1 MGGTVNR
8 AAKLLLAAGAV
19 AGAGVAAGALR
30 QRKLSQL
37 AQLGDD
43 VPFGTVHSPARD
55 VRADDGVRLHV
66 EVDGAHLPGPT
77 LVFAHGYV
85 ESVDVWH
92 YPRLALRDKYRMV
105 FYDQRS
111 HGASGRSPIDH
122 ITMGQLAADLKAV
135 IDDTT
140 PNGPVVLVGHSM
152 GGMTVMEFARNH
164 PEYFDDRVKAAVL
177 MNTSSG
183 RMMVT
188 NPAFYRLAP
197 LVRRG
202 SPVITWARGT
212 ATRPIIRRLLTG
224 PDIRPE
230 HVDMIEAMVI
240 RAHPST
246 FTHFAPLFTTL
257 DTSEGF
263 PTLGRVPTTVIG
275 GVSDYLT
282 PFSHSRHIAK
292 KIPGATLV
300 ELERV
305 GHFSMFE
312 NAERVIEVLDTV
324 AGKVAADQ

>member
-1 MGGTVNR
+1 MKR
-8 AAKLLLAAGAV
+8 AGKFLLAAGAV
-19 AGAGVAAGALR
+19 VGAGVAVGVAR
-30 QRKLSQL
+30 QRKLEEL
-37 AQLGDD
+37 AKRGDE
-43 VPFGTVHSPARD
+43 VPFGSVHSEARD

-66 EVDGAHLPGPT
+66 EIDGDDRPGPT
-77 LVFAHGYV
+77 IVFAHGYV
-85 ESVDVWH
+85 ENVDVWH

-105 FYDQRS
+105 FFDHRS
-111 HGASGRSPIDH
+111 HGQSGRSRIDR
-122 ITMGQLAADLKAV
+122 ITMGQLAADLKSV
-135 IDDTT
+135 IDETT
-140 PNGPVVLVGHSM
+140 PNAPVILVGHSM
-152 GGMTVMEFARNH
+152 GGMTIMEFARNH
-164 PEYFDDRVKAAVL
+164 PEYFDRQVKAVVL

-202 SPVITWARGT
+202 SPIITWGRG
-212 ATRPIIRRLLTG
+212 ALTRPVIRGLLTG
-224 PDIRPE
+224 PDVRRE
-230 HVDMIEAMVI
+230 HVDMIEKMVI
-240 RAHPST
+240 RTHPST

-300 ELERV
+300 ELDRV

-312 NAERVIEVLDTV
+312 NAERVIEVLDTT
-324 AGKVAADQ
+324 AEKVAADQ

>member
-1 MGGTVNR
+1 MKR
-8 AAKLLLAAGAV
+8 AGKFLLAAGAV
-19 AGAGVAAGALR
+19 VGAGVAVGVAR
-30 QRKLSQL
+30 QRKLEEL
-37 AQLGDD
+37 AKRGDE
-43 VPFGTVHSPARD
+43 VPFGSVHGAARD

-66 EVDGAHLPGPT
+66 EIDGEDRPGPT
-77 LVFAHGYV
+77 IVFAHGYV
-85 ESVDVWH
+85 ENVDVWH

-111 HGASGRSPIDH
+111 HGDSGRSRIDH
-122 ITMGQLAADLKAV
+122 ITMGQLAADLKSV
-135 IDDTT
+135 IDATT
-140 PNGPVVLVGHSM
+140 ANGPVILVGHSM
-152 GGMTVMEFARNH
+152 GGMTIMEFARNH
-164 PEYFDDRVKAAVL
+164 PEYFDHQVQAVVL

-202 SPVITWARGT
+202 SPVITWARGA
-212 ATRPIIRRLLTG
+212 ATRPVIRNLLTG
-224 PDIRPE
+224 PDIRRE
-230 HVDMIEAMVI
+230 HVDMIEKMVI
-240 RAHPST
+240 RTHPST

-300 ELERV
+300 ELDRV

-312 NAERVIEVLDTV
+312 NAERVIEVLDTT
-324 AGKVAADQ
+324 AEKVAADQ